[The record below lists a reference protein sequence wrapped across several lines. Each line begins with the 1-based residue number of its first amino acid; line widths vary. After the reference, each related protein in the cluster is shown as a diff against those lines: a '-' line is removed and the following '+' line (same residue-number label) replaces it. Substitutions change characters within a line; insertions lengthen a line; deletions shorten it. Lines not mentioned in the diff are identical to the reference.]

1 MSRPRPTSFRM
12 NQLFKA
18 VMPKIAP
25 SGASGFTAS
34 STVATTAKKY
44 KKKAIPKALRE
55 QVWIQKVGHT
65 FETKCSVQWCE
76 NQINAF
82 NFQAG
87 HNIPESKGGATTVE
101 NLIPICD
108 RCNCSMGDRYT
119 IDEWNQLGAKGAF
132 VIPAAPT
139 EVHPNKLKKPWWC
152 GCFV

>member
-25 SGASGFTAS
+25 ATGTA
-34 STVATTAKKY
+34 VNTAKKY

-55 QVWIQKVGHT
+55 QVWIQKVGHV
-65 FETKCSVQWCE
+65 FETKCCVQWCE

-101 NLIPICD
+101 NLAPICD

-132 VIPAAPT
+132 ALPAAPT

-152 GCFV
+152 VCYS

>member
-1 MSRPRPTSFRM
+1 M

-18 VMPKIAP
+18 VMPKIVPATN
-25 SGASGFTAS
+25 TA
-34 STVATTAKKY
+34 ATTTKKY

-55 QVWIQKVGHT
+55 QVWIQKVGNT
-65 FETKCSVQWCE
+65 FQTKCCVQWCE

-132 VIPAAPT
+132 VIPATPT

-152 GCFV
+152 ACYS

>member
-1 MSRPRPTSFRM
+1 M

-18 VMPKIAP
+18 VMPKIVP
-25 SGASGFTAS
+25 VTNTA
-34 STVATTAKKY
+34 ATTPKKY

-65 FETKCSVQWCE
+65 FETKCCVQWCE

-87 HNIPESKGGATTVE
+87 HNIPESKGGATTVD
-101 NLIPICD
+101 NLVPICD

-152 GCFV
+152 GCMSV

>member
-1 MSRPRPTSFRM
+1 M
-12 NQLFKA
+12 NQIFKA

-25 SGASGFTAS
+25 SGTAS
-34 STVATTAKKY
+34 DIVKNTNKKY

-55 QVWIQKVGHT
+55 QVWIQKVGHV
-65 FETKCSVQWCE
+65 FETKCCVQWCE
-76 NQINAF
+76 NHINAF

-119 IDEWNQLGAKGAF
+119 IDEWNHLGAKGAF
-132 VIPAAPT
+132 VLPAKPATPT
-139 EVHPNKLKKPWWC
+139 EIHPNKLKKPWWC
-152 GCFV
+152 GCFI